1 MSCAAITTRPSP
13 TPATP
18 EHPHPRRPAVSR
30 RVGHVLACGVA
41 AGAPCAPRWCVA
53 GGPAPAGG
61 IRRAPV
67 TAFDTFT
74 TAIYDQF
81 QSTFNGA
88 GATMLAG
95 VLVLLCLALLG
106 KRGVGGRPRPRLPCR
121 LRRCPPGP
129 FRSGSVP
136 PPFPRRG
143 RWRSSPCSPSACPR
157 MSGVLA
163 GHQHVRR
170 LPGLR
175 PDEHRGPRLSG
186 SAFSPRSPPWGYD
199 AYDSNLVEVYIPRC
213 AASWATRNENLD
225 DAGVLSPS
233 ATPAASRRPQRRLDQ
248 TGSLL

>member
-13 TPATP
+13 TPATA

-129 FRSGSVP
+129 FRSGRCRHPSRGGGVGAP
-136 PPFPRRG
+136 HRARPRRALG
-143 RWRSSPCSPSACPR
+143 CLAYWLATSTSAAFPV
-157 MSGVLA
+157 SALTSTVATSVGLGVLA
-163 GHQHVRR
+163 ALAAV
-170 LPGLR
+170 
-175 PDEHRGPRLSG
+175 
-186 SAFSPRSPPWGYD
+186 WGYD

-213 AASWATRNENLD
+213 AASRAT
-225 DAGVLSPS
+225 
-233 ATPAASRRPQRRLDQ
+233 
-248 TGSLL
+248 

>member
-18 EHPHPRRPAVSR
+18 EHPHPRRPAVSQ

-106 KRGVGGRPRPRLPCR
+106 KRGVGGRPRPHLPCR

-143 RWRSSPCSPSACPR
+143 
-157 MSGVLA
+157 
-163 GHQHVRR
+163 
-170 LPGLR
+170 
-175 PDEHRGPRLSG
+175 
-186 SAFSPRSPPWGYD
+186 YD
-199 AYDSNLVEVYIPRC
+199 AYDSNLVEVYIRPACFRHPRL
-213 AASWATRNENLD
+213 RQPR
-225 DAGVLSPS
+225 GVLS
-233 ATPAASRRPQRRLDQ
+233 AAGS